1 MRDGFGKP
9 FRVLPQ
15 CLIAK
20 SSSNRPAKAA
30 PKNTKWKQIVIG
42 TEGGTR
48 TPSEHARETLG
59 SMGLGDGP
67 QNIPV
72 RNEREPAS
80 PGVQSRSLTWSRS
93 EPPTDAELERA
104 IVDAVTMGLGDVART
119 LAATLEDRR
128 RARAGNVVTLPS
140 RPGPTRGSAL

>member
-1 MRDGFGKP
+1 
-9 FRVLPQ
+9 
-15 CLIAK
+15 
-20 SSSNRPAKAA
+20 
-30 PKNTKWKQIVIG
+30 
-42 TEGGTR
+42 
-48 TPSEHARETLG
+48 
-59 SMGLGDGP
+59 MGLGDGP